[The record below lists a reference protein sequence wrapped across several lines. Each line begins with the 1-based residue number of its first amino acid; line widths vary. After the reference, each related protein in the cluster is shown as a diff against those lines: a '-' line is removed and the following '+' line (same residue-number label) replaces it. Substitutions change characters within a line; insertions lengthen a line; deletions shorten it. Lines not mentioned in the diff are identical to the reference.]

1 MTTDLL
7 GYGGKKVVVSGG
19 GGAGMGAAAVRH
31 LVDLGAEVH
40 VVDLKEPPVDVAGYH
55 RTDLKD
61 PGRIESAVSSIGSG
75 VKALFNCAGLPGG
88 RFSDVDTMIVN
99 FVALRHLSDLV
110 AEGMGPGAA
119 IASISSAAG
128 ASWQANREK
137 WMPLIQTDGFE
148 AGRRWVEEHP
158 DEIASGYAPSK
169 EAIIT
174 WTVWRSYALAGRGIR
189 INSTSPGP
197 TDTPMMPDF
206 EAQVGKAFMDRY
218 PIPLGRRAT
227 PEEQALPL
235 IFLNSPLA
243 GAVTGENL
251 TTDGGTM
258 AALAAG
264 TMDMSAFAFDQIE
277 LS

>member
-1 MTTDLL
+1 VKDIL
-7 GYGGKKVVVSGG
+7 GYGGAKVIVSGG
-19 GGAGMGAAAVRH
+19 GGAGMGAAAVGH

-40 VVDLKEPPVDVAGYH
+40 VLDLKEPPVPVAGFH
-55 RTDLKD
+55 HTDLRR
-61 PGRIESAVSSIGSG
+61 PEQIEAAVRAIGGG
-75 VKALFNCAGLPGG
+75 VRALFNCAGLPGG
-88 RFSDVDTMIVN
+88 RFSDVDTMVVN

-110 AEGMGPGAA
+110 AEGMEAGAA

-128 ASWQANREK
+128 AGWQANREK
-137 WMPLIQTDGFE
+137 WMPLISTDGFE
-148 AGRRWVEEHP
+148 AARVWVEEHP
-158 DEIASGYAPSK
+158 EEIASGYAPSK

-174 WTVWRSYALAGRGIR
+174 WTVWRSYELAGRGIR
-189 INSTSPGP
+189 INVTSPGP

-206 EAQVGKAFMDRY
+206 EAQVGKAFMDKY
-218 PIPLGRRAT
+218 PIPLGHRAS

-235 IFLNSPLA
+235 IFLNSPMA
-243 GAVTGENL
+243 AAVTGENL

-277 LS
+277 IS

>member
-1 MTTDLL
+1 MKDIL
-7 GYGGKKVVVSGG
+7 GYGGRKVIVSGG
-19 GGAGMGAAAVRH
+19 GGAGMGASAVGH

-40 VVDLKEPPVDVAGYH
+40 VLDLKEPPVAVAGFH
-55 RTDLKD
+55 RTDLRQ
-61 PGRIESAVSSIGSG
+61 PEQIGAAVEAIGDG
-75 VKALFNCAGLPGG
+75 VHALFNCAGLPGG
-88 RFSDVDTMIVN
+88 RFSDVDTMVVN

-110 AEGMGPGAA
+110 AEGMQAGAA

-128 ASWQANREK
+128 AGWQANRAK
-137 WMPLIQTDGFE
+137 WMPLIETGGFE
-148 AGRRWVEEHP
+148 SGQKWVEAHP
-158 DEIASGYAPSK
+158 EEIASGYAPSK

-189 INSTSPGP
+189 INVTSPGP

-227 PEEQALPL
+227 PDDQALPL
-235 IFLNSPLA
+235 LFLNSAMA

-258 AALAAG
+258 AALGAG